1 MGKDNGFLLYQRR
14 ENGIED
20 PLRRIKNYQ
29 EFHQPLTKEQRRLQG
44 ARCMNCGV
52 PFCQSSLFLHGMTT
66 GCPLH
71 NLIPE
76 WNDEIYRGNPA
87 HALARLIKTNPF
99 PEFTSRVCPALCEKA
114 CLCGVNGE
122 PVSIRD
128 NEYAVI
134 EDGFALGLMQP
145 RIPQVR
151 SGRRVA
157 VVGSGPSGLAAAD
170 RLNQRG
176 HHVEV
181 FERDD
186 KPGGLLMYGIPNM
199 KLDKKVVARR
209 IELMEKEGVIF
220 HTNSDVG
227 RTISAADLQKDFD
240 AVILCCGA
248 KQARSLKLEGSEK
261 TEGILFAVDFL
272 KNATKAVLAEKKD
285 EGAVSAEGKHVVIV
299 GGGDTG
305 NDCVATCLRQNCA
318 GVTQLEMM
326 PCPPEK
332 RAKDNPWP
340 EWPRVL
346 KTDYGQEE
354 AIAVFGHDPRIYQTT
369 VAAIETEKG
378 KLKAVHTVKVHFENG
393 KMVQEEGSE
402 QVLPCELL
410 IIAAGFLGCEAYTS
424 KAFNLELNRGRAV
437 TEKDSYRIKDHLFSA
452 GDMHRGQSLVV
463 WAIEEGRACAREVDE
478 DLMGYTNL

>member
-1 MGKDNGFLLYQRR
+1 MGDVLKKVPVREQAPKVRATNFDEVCLGYNKEEAMEEASRCLTCKNAKCVQGCPVNINIPAFIKEVKEGNFAEAYKVIGQSSSLPAVCGRVCPQETQCEGKCIRGIKGEAVSIGKLERFVADWAK
-14 ENGIED
+14 ENGIKPEA
-20 PLRRIKNYQ
+20 PAEKNG
-29 EFHQPLTKEQRRLQG
+29 HK
-44 ARCMNCGV
+44 V
-52 PFCQSSLFLHGMTT
+52 
-66 GCPLH
+66 
-71 NLIPE
+71 
-76 WNDEIYRGNPA
+76 
-87 HALARLIKTNPF
+87 
-99 PEFTSRVCPALCEKA
+99 
-114 CLCGVNGE
+114 
-122 PVSIRD
+122 
-128 NEYAVI
+128 AVI
-134 EDGFALGLMQP
+134 
-145 RIPQVR
+145 
-151 SGRRVA
+151 
-157 VVGSGPSGLAAAD
+157 GSGPSGLAAAD

-272 KNATKAVLAEKKD
+272 KNATKAVLAKRKA

-318 GVTQLEMM
+318 SVTQLEMM

-354 AIAVFGHDPRIYQTT
+354 AIAFFGHDPRIYQTT
-369 VAAIETEKG
+369 VTAIETEKG